1 MDVRSGKLNYEC
13 PSCNTNNKLILMGD
27 RNGTFEKICKECNS
41 KFEVT
46 LKDNKINILVETK
59 KERTVKHAN
68 IPKEYAKYDGEKDIF
83 KKKPTRN
90 NAKNII
96 AILVTISSLSGF
108 ATGGLLM
115 DFFSDDYNE
124 SNDIKIEIVVR
135 NSTGDLSKATI
146 SIDSSE
152 VNQTYIGNGTYNIF
166 AKPGKH
172 LIEITVDLHK
182 KAMMQIFI
190 PPQDDNLS
198 LIEIEQGIDGVN
210 RFTFIMEKGVGNIN
224 LEDTVYV
231 KVESWCPNLIFLF
244 SLIGL
249 WGAWVTYN
257 LQSYKNAQIGAFF
270 SILATGFLIIGPILG
285 IIALVML
292 YRNKKLF
299 TASFKN

>member
-13 PSCNTNNKLILMGD
+13 PNCNTNNKLILMGD

-146 SIDSSE
+146 AIDSSE

>member
-172 LIEITVDLHK
+172 LIEITVALHK
-182 KAMMQIFI
+182 KAIMQIFI

-198 LIEIEQGIDGVN
+198 LIEIDQGIDGVN

>member
-27 RNGTFEKICKECNS
+27 RNCTFEKICKECNS
-41 KFEVT
+41 KLEVT

-146 SIDSSE
+146 AIDSSE